1 LCDDGIVSYLKMSDF
16 DAVSKVSQN
25 FYKFRWDEN
34 FSSLKQKSIDA
45 HFLWIAN
52 SSPRYG
58 DFYNI
63 TREAKYRYV
72 LAISDKGK
80 ADFF

>member
-25 FYKFRWDEN
+25 FYKFCWDEN
-34 FSSLKQKSIDA
+34 FSSLKQKFIDA

-52 SSPRYG
+52 SSPCYG

-63 TREAKYRYV
+63 VYV
-72 LAISDKGK
+72 LDISKAFDKVNHYGL
-80 ADFF
+80 